1 MLNLIRKTKLMRF
14 WIAAFFLVSHFFL
27 LAQTKE
33 DSIQLIRNA
42 VKLYD
47 LDFTEA
53 EGDSMLDNTI
63 EYHDLY
69 RGMHKTLPTNDIP
82 YPFAFNPLPYGETV
96 PTKQQKIVW
105 DIPNIQMPAN
115 KNELAFYSIL
125 QLASLV
131 KNKKITSVELT
142 KFFIARLKK
151 WGDTLESVITLTEDL
166 AMQQARQADDEIKKG
181 MYRGPLHGI
190 PYGLKDLFAVK
201 GYKTTWGTTPYK
213 DQVINEDSYVYTQLK
228 KAGAVLCAKLSLGAL
243 AYNNK
248 WFGGETKNPWNLKQ
262 GSSGSSAGSAASVVA
277 GLLPFTIG
285 TETLGS
291 IVSPSTRCGATGL
304 RPTFGSVSRSGAMV
318 LCWSLDKVGPIC
330 RSAEDDAIVFY
341 YIKGTDGKDAGA
353 VDHAFNYIPKVD
365 LSKLKI
371 AYAENYF
378 KKLSKD
384 ALDWKVLDAYRS
396 LGANIQPVVFPD
408 SVFYPNN
415 LISIILNAESAA
427 AFDELTRT
435 NRDDLIERQDKDFWP
450 NSFRSARMIPAV
462 EYINANRYRYD
473 LCKAVHD
480 FMKNYDV
487 LIVPTFFGSQ
497 LAITNL
503 TGNPV
508 VCMPT
513 GFNNNGSPVSI
524 TLIGKLYDEATI
536 LAAAKAYQDKT
547 DFNKQHPAKFRQ

>member
-1 MLNLIRKTKLMRF
+1 MRF
-14 WIAAFFLVSHFFL
+14 LITAIFLVTQVFL
-27 LAQTKE
+27 FAQTKA
-33 DSIQLIRNA
+33 DSIQLIRNT

-53 EGDSMLDNTI
+53 EADSMLDNTK
-63 EYHDLY
+63 EYTDNYKAL
-69 RGMHKTLPTNDIP
+69 HKTLPANGIP
-82 YPFAFNPLPYGETV
+82 YPFTFNPLPNGETV
-96 PTKQQKIVW
+96 PNKQQKIAWEV
-105 DIPNIQMPAN
+105 PGNMYMPAN
-115 KNELAFYSIL
+115 KNELAFYSIM

-131 KNKKITSVELT
+131 KNKRITSVELT
-142 KFFIARLKK
+142 RFFIDRLKK
-151 WGDTLESVITLTEDL
+151 WGDTLQSVITLTEDL
-166 AMQQARQADDEIKKG
+166 AMQQAKQADEEIKKG
-181 MYRGPLHGI
+181 NYRGPLHGI

-201 GYKTTWGTTPYK
+201 GYKTTWGSTPYK
-213 DQVINEDSYVYTQLK
+213 DQVIDEDSYVYQQLK

-318 LCWSLDKVGPIC
+318 LCWSLDKAGPIC

-353 VDHAFNYIPKVD
+353 VDHAFNYSPKTD
-365 LSKLKI
+365 FSKLKI

-378 KKLSKD
+378 KRLNKD
-384 ALDWKVLDAYRS
+384 ALEWKVLDVYKS
-396 LGANIQPVVFPD
+396 LGANVQSVVFPD
-408 SVFYPNN
+408 SVLYPTN
-415 LISIILNAESAA
+415 LMSIILNAESAA

-462 EYINANRYRYD
+462 EYINANRYRYN
-473 LCKAVHD
+473 LCKGMYD

-487 LIVPTFFGSQ
+487 LIVPTFAGSQ
-497 LAITNL
+497 LSITNL

-508 VCMPT
+508 VCMPM
-513 GFNNNGSPVSI
+513 GFNRNGSPVSI
-524 TLIGKLYDEATI
+524 TLVGKLYDEATI

-547 DFNKQHPAKFRQ
+547 DFNKQHPAKFRN

>member
-1 MLNLIRKTKLMRF
+1 MRF
-14 WIAAFFLVSHFFL
+14 LITAIFLAMQIFL
-27 LAQTKE
+27 FAQTKA
-33 DSIQLIRNA
+33 DSLQLIRSA
-42 VKLYD
+42 IKLYD
-47 LDFTEA
+47 LDYTQAEA
-53 EGDSMLDNTI
+53 DSMLGNVRDYTNN
-63 EYHDLY
+63 YKAL
-69 RGMHKTLPTNDIP
+69 HKTLPTNDIP

-105 DIPNIQMPAN
+105 EIPNNVYMPAN
-115 KNELAFYSIL
+115 KNELAFYSIM
-125 QLASLV
+125 QLACLV
-131 KNKKITSVELT
+131 KNKRITSVELT
-142 KFFIARLKK
+142 KFFIDRLKK
-151 WGDTLESVITLTEDL
+151 WGDTLESVITLTEHL
-166 AMQQARQADDEIKKG
+166 AMQQAKQADDEIKKG
-181 MYRGPLHGI
+181 TYKGPLHGI

-201 GYKTTWGTTPYK
+201 GYKTTWGSTPYK
-213 DQVINEDSYVYTQLK
+213 DQVINEDSYVYNQLK

-248 WFGGETKNPWNLKQ
+248 WFGGETKNPWNLNQ

-318 LCWSLDKVGPIC
+318 LCWSLDKAGPLC

-341 YIKGTDGKDAGA
+341 YIKGTDGKDAAA
-353 VDHAFNYIPKVD
+353 VDHAFNYNAKVD
-365 LSKLKI
+365 LSKLKV

-378 KKLSKD
+378 KRLNKD
-384 ALDWKVLDAYRS
+384 APEWKVLDVYRS
-396 LGANIQPVVFPD
+396 LGATVQSVVFPD
-408 SVFYPNN
+408 SVLYPTD

-435 NRDDLIERQDKDFWP
+435 NRDDLIERQDKNFWP

-462 EYINANRYRYD
+462 EYINANRYRYN
-473 LCKAVHD
+473 LCKGMYD

-487 LIVPTFFGSQ
+487 MIVPTFAGSQ
-497 LAITNL
+497 LRITNL

-508 VCMPT
+508 VCLPI
-513 GFNNNGSPVSI
+513 GFNNTGSPVSI
-524 TLIGKLYDEATI
+524 TLVGKLYDEATI

-547 DFNKQHPAKFRQ
+547 QFNKQHPAKFMN